1 MYKISVIIPIFNSES
16 TIERAILSF
25 LNQKWDGDFFDD
37 LELILVDNC
46 STDKTKEIID
56 QYSKKYSNVHAY
68 STEKNSGS
76 PSKPRNIGI
85 NKSNSKYLMFMD
97 SDDAYCED
105 MCQKLYETIIREKVD
120 VVSCN
125 FYNVFSSGCQ
135 KVFYYKE
142 IPEYEVKGDSMFL
155 DSCNSMLSS
164 NIVVWNK
171 IFDKSLIT
179 KNNIKF
185 PYKVSEDIFFCW
197 EFFSHMDKM
206 LFLTDYFGVKRYMYS
221 ESYSHS
227 ADVNNV
233 INTIRSTREL
243 DEKLVNEYIDFNKYP
258 KFRFS
263 FSASSIEFI
272 LMRIS
277 FLTETESIR
286 LCLNEL
292 YEYEK
297 EILFD
302 NSLNNKLYKFIN
314 FFILKNKLSF
324 ATFIFNLMNF
334 VKNSKVLSTIIK
346 KLIAIK

>member
-1 MYKISVIIPIFNSES
+1 MNFTYKDYQALIGLLRENGYAFSSYVNYPGKGKCVILRHDIDYSLEQAVKLARIEKDLGVRS
-16 TIERAILSF
+16 TYFVL
-25 LNQKWDGDFFDD
+25 LTCD
-37 LELILVDNC
+37 
-46 STDKTKEIID
+46 
-56 QYSKKYSNVHAY
+56 
-68 STEKNSGS
+68 
-76 PSKPRNIGI
+76 
-85 NKSNSKYLMFMD
+85 
-97 SDDAYCED
+97 
-105 MCQKLYETIIREKVD
+105 
-120 VVSCN
+120 